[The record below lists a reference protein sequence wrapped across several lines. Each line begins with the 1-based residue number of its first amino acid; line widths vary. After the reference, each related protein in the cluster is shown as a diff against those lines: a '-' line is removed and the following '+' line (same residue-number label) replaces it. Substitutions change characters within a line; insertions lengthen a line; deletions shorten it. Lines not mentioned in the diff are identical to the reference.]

1 MQALD
6 PQIRV
11 HGWALVQVKDEST
24 TWCYTVGLLEH
35 FDHPELALID
45 VDLEFGSRLMT
56 ELVEGVTTRGVVSPW
71 LLRRE
76 GLRCIEVH
84 PDHLRGDLFGTGRTC
99 MAASCSPATCCR
111 CSSPTMRT
119 ASGASISHGASTYPD
134 PPRRRL
140 AHRTARSDGGELVA
154 AVPPEPPPMVPAPRP
169 TQLEPIGAGVGFEP
183 T

>member
-84 PDHLRGDLFGTGRTC
+84 PDHLRGDLFGTWSNLYGGFMQPGDMLQVLLPDDAYCEWREHL
-99 MAASCSPATCCR
+99 AR
-111 CSSPTMRT
+111 RLDV
-119 ASGASISHGASTYPD
+119 SGSTPS
-134 PPRRRL
+134 PPRSPNREERRRR
-140 AHRTARSDGGELVA
+140 ACRGGA
-154 AVPPEPPPMVPAPRP
+154 A
-169 TQLEPIGAGVGFEP
+169 
-183 T
+183 